1 MRACRSTASP
11 SSRSPRT
18 ISGRRAS
25 CRERAPRARRAA
37 PAARRPARSAAH
49 GSRGGGARAAAFRRL
64 EAESDRAGRT
74 RGHARRIARLGRI
87 RLPGDPRPRR
97 PRRPR
102 GLERPRAPHRGAPR
116 RRRRGARS
124 RGRRG
129 CAHAGRQSRGA
140 RRPRRGGMGA
150 ADLPGTPGH
159 RCHHAPLSR
168 AGLEGAVPRALH
180 PRRRPPARAR
190 HLRQSLRDARVH
202 GERRSLR
209 PRGATARVARVRL
222 AHRRLHRGAAARYPL
237 PPRPKAARPGVG
249 RPQRH
254 PDHSGDRALRDPDGA
269 ARLPRRRGAARRRA
283 RDPRG
288 RRRPRGG
295 CAVSLFPAADRR
307 QHGRGP
313 EARSAHRG
321 RGGPR
326 HGAYRVAGPG
336 RDRAR
341 ARPAGD
347 PHRRAHRAGAEHRDG
362 DGCGAHRRRRPRD
375 LRLSGDRTDGDRPGA
390 ARGDSGRG
398 ARLLRRSSARCA
410 HRDQG
415 SGTDM
420 ISVEN
425 LTKKY
430 GAATVV
436 DDVSMT
442 IERNSI
448 TVIVGTSGS
457 GKSTLL
463 RMINRLVE
471 PTRGR
476 VLIDGRDTS
485 AEAPYLLRRRVGY
498 AIQGHGLFPHRTVRE
513 NIATVPRLLGWDE
526 ARIGA
531 RVEELLE
538 VFQLDPATYA
548 QAFPHQLSGGQQQR
562 VGVARALAAEPS
574 VLLMDEPFGALDP
587 IIRPKAQEDLL
598 DIQRRYGT
606 TIVLV
611 THDMDEAFHLGDR
624 VAVMSLGR
632 VLQYDRPAVLLTRPA
647 DPFVARM
654 TGVSDRAMR
663 LLSLPTAGEAALP
676 GASEGPTV
684 AASASLREVLSEL
697 LWRGAESAT
706 VTDADGTPR
715 GRLTVAG
722 VLARG
727 LPSRCPA

>member
-1 MRACRSTASP
+1 
-11 SSRSPRT
+11 
-18 ISGRRAS
+18 
-25 CRERAPRARRAA
+25 
-37 PAARRPARSAAH
+37 
-49 GSRGGGARAAAFRRL
+49 
-64 EAESDRAGRT
+64 
-74 RGHARRIARLGRI
+74 
-87 RLPGDPRPRR
+87 
-97 PRRPR
+97 
-102 GLERPRAPHRGAPR
+102 
-116 RRRRGARS
+116 
-124 RGRRG
+124 
-129 CAHAGRQSRGA
+129 
-140 RRPRRGGMGA
+140 
-150 ADLPGTPGH
+150 
-159 RCHHAPLSR
+159 
-168 AGLEGAVPRALH
+168 
-180 PRRRPPARAR
+180 
-190 HLRQSLRDARVH
+190 
-202 GERRSLR
+202 
-209 PRGATARVARVRL
+209 
-222 AHRRLHRGAAARYPL
+222 
-237 PPRPKAARPGVG
+237 
-249 RPQRH
+249 
-254 PDHSGDRALRDPDGA
+254 
-269 ARLPRRRGAARRRA
+269 
-283 RDPRG
+283 
-288 RRRPRGG
+288 
-295 CAVSLFPAADRR
+295 
-307 QHGRGP
+307 
-313 EARSAHRG
+313 
-321 RGGPR
+321 
-326 HGAYRVAGPG
+326 
-336 RDRAR
+336 
-341 ARPAGD
+341 
-347 PHRRAHRAGAEHRDG
+347 
-362 DGCGAHRRRRPRD
+362 
-375 LRLSGDRTDGDRPGA
+375 
-390 ARGDSGRG
+390 
-398 ARLLRRSSARCA
+398 
-410 HRDQG
+410 
-415 SGTDM
+415 M
-420 ISVEN
+420 ISVEH

-485 AEAPYLLRRRVGY
+485 AEAPYLLRRRIGY

-587 IIRPKAQEDLL
+587 IIRAKAQEDLL
-598 DIQRRYGT
+598 DIQRRYST

-663 LLSLPTAGEAALP
+663 LLSLTTAGEAALP

-684 AASASLREVLSEL
+684 AASASLREALSEL

-715 GRLTVAG
+715 GRLTVAAI
-722 VLARG
+722 LARG
-727 LPSRCPA
+727 RPS